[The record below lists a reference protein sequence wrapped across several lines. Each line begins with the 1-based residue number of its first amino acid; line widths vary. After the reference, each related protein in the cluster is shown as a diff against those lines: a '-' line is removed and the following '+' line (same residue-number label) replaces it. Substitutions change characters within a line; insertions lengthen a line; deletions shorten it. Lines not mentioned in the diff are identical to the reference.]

1 MYPSV
6 HSGINMHWEVL
17 VFFEKYGPE
26 FKIGQT
32 DLDDFKKHNY
42 RCAQVIT
49 KAKTC
54 I

>member
-1 MYPSV
+1 
-6 HSGINMHWEVL
+6 MHLEVL
-17 VFFEKYGPE
+17 IFFEKYGPD

-42 RCAQVIT
+42 GCAQVIT